1 MTSVGIA
8 AGRSSAARSAILPA
22 FFAAALILTA
32 VLPRSGSASTSQ
44 STCRPTVDQLA
55 EPRTLPLG
63 AEVTVT
69 LRLSLDCQA
78 ARMPLGMALVI
89 DRSSSM
95 LRADAIGKARE
106 GALGLIDHL
115 RPGADWGTLVT
126 FNETARVDQTL
137 TDVPA
142 LLRRAVRDLQAGG
155 DTNISAGL
163 AEGHK
168 QLRRLA
174 DRSTLRALVLLTDG
188 KNESGAAAV
197 TREAEALR
205 QAGIYVAAVGL
216 GRDPERAILEAAA
229 TSPSDAWFPQDPAEL
244 PAIFQRIGERWIGL
258 QVREAAVRDSL
269 PLDLVASAPALP
281 PGRQAPGGA
290 WYWDLPAAGLLPIDI
305 RLRLRPTRT
314 GRQPVSSGALLTWR
328 DQAGLSGEAPFPIPF
343 IEVFAPEAWPTALAS
358 ATAGAVP
365 EPSLTP
371 TTWVTPTSVPSA
383 TVRHP
388 ATVPHPAVV
397 TIHLPMLSLRG
408 EAPTL
413 LAGSVAAAPASGASD
428 R

>member
-1 MTSVGIA
+1 MTGIGIA
-8 AGRSSAARSAILPA
+8 AGRSWSARSASLPVLL
-22 FFAAALILTA
+22 AAALVLTA
-32 VLPRSGSASTSQ
+32 VLPRAGHASAGRSA
-44 STCRPTVDQLA
+44 CRPTVDQVA
-55 EPRTLPLG
+55 EPPRLPLG

-78 ARMPLGMALVI
+78 ARMPLAMALVI

-106 GALGLIDHL
+106 GALGLIEYL

-229 TSPSDAWFPQDPAEL
+229 TSPSDAWFP
-244 PAIFQRIGERWIGL
+244 RIPRSCRPSSNALESVGSACRFG
-258 QVREAAVRDSL
+258 RPPCATAF
-269 PLDLVASAPALP
+269 PLTWSRAPRP
-281 PGRQAPGGA
+281 C
-290 WYWDLPAAGLLPIDI
+290 LPAARPPAAPGIGTC
-305 RLRLRPTRT
+305 RLRACCRST
-314 GRQPVSSGALLTWR
+314 
-328 DQAGLSGEAPFPIPF
+328 
-343 IEVFAPEAWPTALAS
+343 S
-358 ATAGAVP
+358 ACDCVP
-365 EPSLTP
+365 P
-371 TTWVTPTSVPSA
+371 
-383 TVRHP
+383 
-388 ATVPHPAVV
+388 
-397 TIHLPMLSLRG
+397 
-408 EAPTL
+408 
-413 LAGSVAAAPASGASD
+413 APAASP
-428 R
+428 